1 VEGLNDARTK
11 LADCFSILLR
21 YHGVFRQGKQGKAS
35 PVQSISVH
43 AGGTAP
49 GTTVDGNVMLI
60 LNLLP
65 VNESAPG
72 ASVLSRR

>member
-35 PVQSISVH
+35 LAQSISVH

-49 GTTVDGNVMLI
+49 GTTANAL
-60 LNLLP
+60 LCLFNLAG